1 MEYGAHL
8 PLIAF
13 DGATRR
19 LADLR
24 AYAKEAAAL
33 GYRFLCANDHLLFA
47 RPWLDGPT
55 ALAAVVEASSGI
67 TLATTVALPV
77 VRGPVQTAKMLAALD
92 VLSEGRLVAGV
103 GPGSSQRDY
112 GAVGIPFEERWT
124 RFDESIQAVRSLLRN
139 DQHRFTGRF
148 YSTEGLTLDPH
159 PITTGGPPIWV
170 ASWGSAAG
178 MRRVARLGDGWL
190 ASGYNTTP
198 AAYGES
204 LQLLTEQLQAAGRG
218 RGLPNGIATMW
229 LYVTDSRRE
238 TDRMIAEVLAPT
250 LGRPIDALRH
260 LPLPIGSA
268 EQCAERITEY
278 AAVGAERIFVWPLGD
293 ELRQLELF
301 QERVAPLV
309 AEREPPAVPSKG
321 SGSSATSGR

>member
-13 DGATRR
+13 DGAIRR

-24 AYAKEAAAL
+24 AYAAQAAAL

-55 ALAAVVEASSGI
+55 SIAAVAEASAAM
-67 TLATTVALPV
+67 TLATTVTLPV
-77 VRGPVQTAKMLAALD
+77 IRGPVQTAKMLAALD
-92 VLSEGRLVAGV
+92 VLSDGRLVAGV

-112 GAVGIPFEERWT
+112 AAVGISFEERWR
-124 RFDESIQAVRSLLRN
+124 RFDESIQAVRALL
-139 DQHRFTGRF
+139 DDDADAFTGRF
-148 YSTEGLTLDPH
+148 YSTEGFTLDPH
-159 PITTGGPPIWV
+159 PITSGGPPLWV

-178 MRRVARLGDGWL
+178 MRRVAQLGDGWL

-204 LQLLTEQLQAAGRG
+204 LRLLSEQLRATGREEQA
-218 RGLPNGIATMW
+218 LPTGIATMW
-229 LYVTDSRRE
+229 LYVTDSRRQAE
-238 TDRMIAEVLAPT
+238 RMMAEVLAPA
-250 LGRPIDALRH
+250 LGRPIEALRK
-260 LPLPIGSA
+260 LALPIGSA
-268 EQCAERITEY
+268 EQCAERISGY
-278 AAVGAERIFVWPLGD
+278 ASAGAERIFVWPLTD

-301 QERVAPLV
+301 RERVAPLV
-309 AEREPPAVPSKG
+309 VDRGPPAPRPGGDSIPV
-321 SGSSATSGR
+321 